1 MYSERIEVRILT
13 WKDTI
18 RENIRFGLIEIL
30 ILALLSKEE
39 MYGQQIKNEL
49 ARRTNGA
56 YVVEEGSLYGPLYR
70 MESRGLIA
78 SRKEIVGARRF
89 RNYYHI
95 EPHGKEYLEYALNEY
110 IFVTDGINN
119 LLGEYKSDDV
129 NQ

>member
-1 MYSERIEVRILT
+1 MT
-13 WKDTI
+13 WKETI
-18 RENIRFGLIEIL
+18 RENIRFGMIEIL
-30 ILALLSKEE
+30 ILALLSEEE

-49 ARRTNGA
+49 ARRTNGV

-95 EPHGKEYLEYALNEY
+95 EPHGKEYLEYALKEY
-110 IFVTDGINN
+110 KFVTDGINN
-119 LLGEYKSDDV
+119 LLEERQNDENNK
-129 NQ
+129 